1 MQCALLT
8 ACMSCPVL
16 SRYSSGVSSR
26 PSAVHL
32 IKHLPLKSISIDSF
46 YSDFVIQLPL
56 KQLTFTSHRLCVT
69 CTAEYLISSLLV
81 STNLLST
88 RTPRIKLRKST
99 VQLSSHH

>member
-1 MQCALLT
+1 MH
-8 ACMSCPVL
+8 ACLVL
-16 SRYSSGVSSR
+16 SCLGTVVVVSSR

-69 CTAEYLISSLLV
+69 CITCTAEYLISSLLV

-99 VQLSSHH
+99 VQLLSRH